1 MIMAAYNGLPLS
13 LKGVGEALNLDAKK
27 MTEGKELIRYF
38 CIPCKPTKVNGG
50 RTRNLPSD
58 APDKWNLFKAYN
70 KRDVEAE
77 QGIVRRLSKYP
88 VPDFVW
94 DE

>member
-1 MIMAAYNGLPLS
+1 MNMNNKLS
-13 LKGVGEALNLDAKK
+13 FEAITQALGEALNLDAKK

-58 APDKWNLFKAYN
+58 APKKWALFKAYN

-77 QGIVRRLSKYP
+77 QPCLFHWRSRHR
-88 VPDFVW
+88 
-94 DE
+94 